1 MTWRSIKHDRIF
13 IAINFPVGKFGSSK
27 VGFKHQL
34 VFDGFS
40 PPVVFFPKKPLS
52 VLQIQTVAINQLSHS
67 SHFFLFF
74 CMGFGS
80 VITEILPLWLGD
92 LKALSVISSL

>member
-1 MTWRSIKHDRIF
+1 MTVSKLS
-13 IAINFPVGKFGSSK
+13 INFPVGKFGSSK

-34 VFDGFS
+34 VFVGFS
-40 PPVVFFPKKPLS
+40 LPVVFPKKPQS

-80 VITEILPLWLGD
+80 VITEISPLWLGD
-92 LKALSVISSL
+92 LKALSVISSLLHSVFL